1 MKKSEM
7 IKIIKKKDPFIITDC
22 GNFQGNFEITYV
34 DAEGLHNA
42 FGWGK
47 FMEPQGPFTLA
58 ALKALMIDDED
69 EEVDGIPVL
78 PAIDAIEKSGVG
90 SNQEVYLGFLGMV
103 GENAEII
110 VSTTQEECMQELQ
123 SEIIN
128 CSDLNEPLVEMEKDD
143 ILEYYGEI
151 LGDPLVDSNRS
162 S

>member
-1 MKKSEM
+1 
-7 IKIIKKKDPFIITDC
+7 
-22 GNFQGNFEITYV
+22 
-34 DAEGLHNA
+34 
-42 FGWGK
+42 
-47 FMEPQGPFTLA
+47 
-58 ALKALMIDDED
+58 MIDDED

>member
-1 MKKSEM
+1 MSALIVTKLREFGMLSPRQIEILEAAIQLTSESG
-7 IKIIKKKDPFIITDC
+7 IQKLTIRNVAAKIGVTEPALYRHFASKHELLVAILAYLQQQIAP
-22 GNFQGNFEITYV
+22 NFQGFI
-34 DAEGLHNA
+34 HP
-42 FGWGK
+42 K
-47 FMEPQGPFTLA
+47 
-58 ALKALMIDDED
+58 
-69 EEVDGIPVL
+69 
-78 PAIDAIEKSGVG
+78 G
-90 SNQEVYLGFLGMV
+90 SPSEQFKQFL
-103 GENAEII
+103 ENLI